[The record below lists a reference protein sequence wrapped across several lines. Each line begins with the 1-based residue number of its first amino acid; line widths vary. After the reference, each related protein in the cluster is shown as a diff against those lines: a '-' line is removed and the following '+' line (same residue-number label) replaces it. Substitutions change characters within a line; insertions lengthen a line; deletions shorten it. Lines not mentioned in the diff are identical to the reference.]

1 MMTSA
6 CSWLSSDSSNEENI
20 PVGQEDDDT
29 DLSVIPLINLITK
42 YPLETYRQDV
52 SQGNEITP
60 EMLLE
65 IKPGLNKSQV
75 RFVLGTPLIQDSF
88 HKNRWDYIYVIR
100 KEGKFIESRHLVL
113 TFEKDVL
120 VGLTGDLIDRNED
133 IKVEESKKPF
143 GTVKEWD
150 EEALI
155 EEQKKFENIEDKN
168 EILDKNTS
176 LDNEQKLPA
185 NEPVKKNA
193 VEESG
198 SVSQSVKEDLKT
210 SLPDKEDPSYLSF
223 LWKISDFKNGKDKY
237 YRSRFLQEDGSSYHK
252 RNFRKSDLHLVKAL
266 DLESSP
272 RMGKDAGELLGIKSE
287 IFSKFRSTLE
297 NKEADILIDF
307 TRPEANEL
315 LRFA

>member
-1 MMTSA
+1 MRLIFITFIFMMTSA

-42 YPLETYRQDV
+42 YLPETYRQDV

-100 KEGKFIESRHLVL
+100 KEGKFIESRHLIL

-168 EILDKNTS
+168 EILDKNNTS

-185 NEPVKKNA
+185 KEPVKKNA

-210 SLPDKEDPSYLSF
+210 SLPDKEDPGYF
-223 LWKISDFKNGKDKY
+223 
-237 YRSRFLQEDGSSYHK
+237 
-252 RNFRKSDLHLVKAL
+252 
-266 DLESSP
+266 
-272 RMGKDAGELLGIKSE
+272 ELLM
-287 IFSKFRSTLE
+287 E
-297 NKEADILIDF
+297 NIGF
-307 TRPEANEL
+307 
-315 LRFA
+315 

>member
-1 MMTSA
+1 MRLIFIIFIFMLTSA

-29 DLSVIPLINLITK
+29 DLSVIPLINIITK
-42 YPLETYRQDV
+42 YLPETYRQDI
-52 SQGNEITP
+52 SQGNEITS

-100 KEGKFIESRHLVL
+100 KEGKFIESRHLIL

-120 VGLTGDLIDRNED
+120 VGLIGDLIDRNEN

-150 EEALI
+150 GETLN

-168 EILDKNTS
+168 EILEKNNSS
-176 LDNEQKLPA
+176 LDNKQKQPA
-185 NEPVKKNA
+185 KVPIKKNA

-210 SLPDKEDPSYLSF
+210 SLPDKEDPGYF
-223 LWKISDFKNGKDKY
+223 
-237 YRSRFLQEDGSSYHK
+237 
-252 RNFRKSDLHLVKAL
+252 
-266 DLESSP
+266 
-272 RMGKDAGELLGIKSE
+272 ELLM
-287 IFSKFRSTLE
+287 E
-297 NKEADILIDF
+297 NIGF
-307 TRPEANEL
+307 
-315 LRFA
+315 